1 MRTTTDEEL
10 IARGGRVGQVANFIA
25 LIMVLGGLVVSFTP
39 WKVITVVFIALGVVM
54 YTVGNR
60 GIAQATREPRLIQ
73 QVVDA
78 LGGFDDR
85 YHLYNHILPA
95 DHVLLTPYGLF
106 VLVLRGVDG
115 RIRCFKDKW
124 VRDFSIGRVLR
135 FFTEESLGNPTK
147 DAHREVE
154 RVGKYLEEHTPGSDV
169 DVQGLILF
177 LNPEVTLE
185 VTGTSVPVLP
195 LRRLKSYLRK
205 SSQESAVEPETMR
218 ALTALFDEAP
228 RT

>member
-1 MRTTTDEEL
+1 MRASTDEEL

-25 LIMVLGGLVVSFTP
+25 LIMVFGGLLVSFTP
-39 WKVITVVFIALGVVM
+39 WKAITVVLIALGVVM
-54 YTVGNR
+54 YTIGNR

-73 QVVDA
+73 QLVDT

-95 DHVLLTPYGLF
+95 DHVLLTPHGLF

-115 RIRCFKDKW
+115 TIRCFKDKW
-124 VRDFSIGRVLR
+124 VRDFSIRRMLR

-147 DAHREVE
+147 DARREVE
-154 RVGKYLEEHTPGSDV
+154 KVGKYLEEHAPGSDV
-169 DVQGLILF
+169 GVQGLILF
-177 LNPEVTLE
+177 LNPEARLE
-185 VTGTSVPVLP
+185 VTETSVPVLP

-218 ALTALFDEAP
+218 ALTAIFDEAP
-228 RT
+228 RL